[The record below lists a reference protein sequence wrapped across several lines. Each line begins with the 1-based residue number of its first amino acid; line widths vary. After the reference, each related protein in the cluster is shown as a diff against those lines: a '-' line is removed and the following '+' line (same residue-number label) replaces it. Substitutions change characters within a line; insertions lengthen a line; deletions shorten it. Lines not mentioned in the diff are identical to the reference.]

1 MLKLLLLSQ
10 LRFAWRTP
18 LSTLSALL
26 GLTLGIASVVS
37 VHLICERIVASLDQA
52 IPAHLQRV
60 SHVATR
66 SALQDSHYFALRERW
81 RSGELSQVL
90 ALAPLLE
97 GEISS
102 LEAEDLQLQLR
113 VYGVDWLALFS
124 AGQRSAGPATMSLSS
139 APLYDQVLVNTAVD
153 WPVATERRI
162 AGRTV
167 QVVGRV
173 GASDGPLADPA
184 IYVDIALAVDLLGAS
199 SAERLSAVLLQVA
212 DPLIGLR
219 RFLSSVLP
227 GVEAGLPSPEAPDL
241 GPGWHVQALGSE
253 MPQQSFGRSVLFNL
267 GALGTLS
274 LVVAWFLMF
283 QTALLWLRRQQRVFQ
298 LLRDQGVSVR
308 WQFLV
313 FALAMLLLGLAAGLL
328 GVLVGQQLAELLIAK
343 FSAEPSAPAATFVLS
358 PWLWLKAALSATV
371 VPLLSAALAYRVTR
385 QERGEQT
392 STNGWLRWLGI
403 LVATVLMLSLLR
415 SPQSGLFGAFAAILL
430 ACIVAVALLMPL
442 IRLLR
447 TRWLLPN
454 RTVHGLTL
462 RMGARELLWYPNE
475 LGAALGALSLAVA
488 TSIGIGTM
496 VDSFRV
502 DFVRM
507 LEQRLADD
515 MSIEGPPA
523 ELAQVQVALEDSA
536 MEVSLHWYERAR
548 VRVAGQP
555 LVLGRSVMDARGA
568 ARYGLARALAADEIM
583 LNQRASS
590 ALGFELGDSLTIADQ
605 SLQVAHI
612 YPGYGD
618 AELRALVGSQTRLR
632 NEFQTAPIAFE
643 RYRLGV
649 ETAQAEALHGQL
661 QAAYPQLSV
670 ELRTAARA
678 RAVAIFDRTFAIT
691 RSLTLV
697 ALLVAAVGLYSA
709 MVALGLTQSHT
720 RTLMLYLG
728 QRGLDRILYVS
739 GRALAVALVT
749 VLIAVPLGLLLGAML
764 CYAVNPRGFGW
775 SVPMTLQWP
784 AIFLPVVL
792 ALLAAFAAGLAGDRR
807 EVA

>member
-52 IPAHLQRV
+52 IPAHLQRI

-66 SALQDSHYFALRERW
+66 SALQDQHYFTLRGRW
-81 RSGELSQVL
+81 RTGELSQVL

-97 GEISS
+97 GEIAPQD
-102 LEAEDLQLQLR
+102 AEDLRVQLR

-124 AGQRSAGPATMSLSS
+124 AEQHNNGSAATPLSS
-139 APLYDQVLVNTAVD
+139 TPLYDQVLVNAAVG
-153 WPVATERRI
+153 WPVGSQRSI
-162 AGRTV
+162 GGRVV
-167 QVVGRV
+167 QVAGEV
-173 GASDGPLADPA
+173 GASDGPLGDPA
-184 IYVDIALAVDLLGAS
+184 VYVDIGLAVDLLGTR
-199 SAERLSAVLLQVA
+199 SAQRLSAVLLQVD
-212 DPLIGLR
+212 DPLSGLR
-219 RFLSSVLP
+219 RLLSRVLP
-227 GVEAGLPSPEAPDL
+227 GVEAGLPPPKIPDL

-283 QTALLWLRRQQRVFQ
+283 QTALLWLRRQHRVFQ
-298 LLRDQGVSVR
+298 LLRDQGVSVH

-313 FALAMLLLGLAAGLL
+313 FALAMLLLGLVAGLL
-328 GVLVGQQLAELLIAK
+328 GVLVGQQLAELLMSK
-343 FSAEPSAPAATFVLS
+343 FSVAPATPAATFVLS
-358 PWLWLKAALSATV
+358 PWLWLKAALSAIL
-371 VPLLSAALAYRVTR
+371 VPLLSAALAYRVAR
-385 QERGEQT
+385 HERGVQLGA
-392 STNGWLRWLGI
+392 NNWLRWLGI
-403 LVATVLMLSLLR
+403 LLATVLMLGLLR

-447 TRWLLPN
+447 ARWLLPN
-454 RTVHGLTL
+454 RTLRGLTL
-462 RMGARELLWYPNE
+462 RMGARELLWYPSE

-515 MSIEGPPA
+515 ISIEGPPVDLVKVQ
-523 ELAQVQVALEDSA
+523 LALDDPTTGIG
-536 MEVSLHWYERAR
+536 LHWYERAR

-555 LVLGRSVMDARGA
+555 LVLGRSAMDGRGA
-568 ARYGLARALAADEIM
+568 ARYGLARALEADEVM
-583 LNQRASS
+583 LNQRAASS
-590 ALGFELGDSLTIADQ
+590 LGFNIGDRLTIADQ
-605 SLQVAHI
+605 TLRVAHI

-618 AELRALVGSQTRLR
+618 AELRALVGLQTRLR
-632 NEFQTAPIAFE
+632 GESQAAPISFE

-649 ETAQAEALHGQL
+649 EVAQPQSLHEQL
-661 QAAYPQLSV
+661 RVDHPQLSV
-670 ELRTAARA
+670 ELRSAARA
-678 RAVAIFDRTFAIT
+678 RAIAIFDRTFAIT

-697 ALLVAAVGLYSA
+697 ALLVAGVGLYSA

-728 QRGLDRILYVS
+728 QRRVDRLLYVS

-784 AIFLPVVL
+784 AILLPVLL
-792 ALLAAFAAGLAGDRR
+792 ALLAAFAAGLVGDRR